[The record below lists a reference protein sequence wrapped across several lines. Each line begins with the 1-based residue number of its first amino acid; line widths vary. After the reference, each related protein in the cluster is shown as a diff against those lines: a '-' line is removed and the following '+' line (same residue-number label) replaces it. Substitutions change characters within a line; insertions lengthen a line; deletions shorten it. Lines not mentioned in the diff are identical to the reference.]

1 MSEFHIPVAAPA
13 KQRSQVI
20 STSECPRARS
30 PGCTFFLKK
39 TLCSV
44 HTITEAKQSNRQ
56 GGARAVDL
64 PARSFDLARPGV
76 APPLNN
82 RLPVKTTPGTLRN
95 GELSRLKQHNFVIY
109 RYNST
114 KLSGKVYILLLNSCV
129 KFHAEISRKVTGGYF
144 FMFTLYAY
152 QL

>member
-76 APPLNN
+76 APSLFP
-82 RLPVKTTPGTLRN
+82 
-95 GELSRLKQHNFVIY
+95 LSRDQSFQAVDYTGTDNY
-109 RYNST
+109 RRIHVLECRGLVERP
-114 KLSGKVYILLLNSCV
+114 K
-129 KFHAEISRKVTGGYF
+129 ARGGGG
-144 FMFTLYAY
+144 
-152 QL
+152 